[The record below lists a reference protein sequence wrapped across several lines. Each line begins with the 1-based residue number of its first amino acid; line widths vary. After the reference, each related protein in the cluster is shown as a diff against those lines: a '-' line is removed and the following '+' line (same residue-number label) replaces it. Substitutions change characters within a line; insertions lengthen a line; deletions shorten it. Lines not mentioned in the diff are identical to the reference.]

1 MISLTSDLLG
11 QLMLRLTT
19 TAIILVGVISA
30 DDRRPIRLSYQVVEQ
45 QPPGTFVAN
54 VALDAGLAAQ
64 LPADSLRH
72 IRFRFLS
79 ESQRLL
85 AINAVS
91 GVITTA
97 DVIDR
102 DSSSI
107 CRQMESCEVNVDVV
121 LQPVQFFQV
130 SSTSSSNAAFTPD
143 TCSPDTV
150 CIHLYPLSL
159 SICIL
164 YRRQNCHG
172 DMYPLVIH
180 LYPDTS
186 CSSGILVNG
195 YMYLV

>member
-1 MISLTSDLLG
+1 MNLSLLPVQVS
-11 QLMLRLTT
+11 QLTQRLV
-19 TAIILVGVISA
+19 ILTMVSVVTLA

-54 VALDAGLAAQ
+54 VALDAGLTAQ

-85 AINAVS
+85 SINSLS

-107 CRQMESCEVNVDVV
+107 CRQMESCEINVDVV

-130 SSTSSSNAAFTPD
+130 SSSLPELHGKHL
-143 TCSPDTV
+143 SPV
-150 CIHLYPLSL
+150 FI
-159 SICIL
+159 
-164 YRRQNCHG
+164 
-172 DMYPLVIH
+172 
-180 LYPDTS
+180 
-186 CSSGILVNG
+186 
-195 YMYLV
+195 

>member
-1 MISLTSDLLG
+1 MSPSPFERLSQLT
-11 QLMLRLTT
+11 LRLVSAVVL
-19 TAIILVGVISA
+19 TAVTLA

-54 VALDAGLAAQ
+54 VALDAGLAAH

-85 AINAVS
+85 SINALS

-97 DVIDR
+97 HVIDR

-107 CRQMESCEVNVDVV
+107 CRQMESCEINVDVV

-130 SSTSSSNAAFTPD
+130 ISS
-143 TCSPDTV
+143 
-150 CIHLYPLSL
+150 L
-159 SICIL
+159 
-164 YRRQNCHG
+164 
-172 DMYPLVIH
+172 
-180 LYPDTS
+180 
-186 CSSGILVNG
+186 
-195 YMYLV
+195 

>member
-1 MISLTSDLLG
+1 MNPSALG
-11 QLMLRLTT
+11 QLLTG
-19 TAIILVGVISA
+19 AVILAAVVTLA
-30 DDRRPIRLSYQVVEQ
+30 DERRPIRLRYQVVEQ

-85 AINAVS
+85 SINALS

-107 CRQMESCEVNVDVV
+107 CRQMESCEINVDVV

-130 SSTSSSNAAFTPD
+130 SSSSF
-143 TCSPDTV
+143 
-150 CIHLYPLSL
+150 
-159 SICIL
+159 
-164 YRRQNCHG
+164 CHYKTYTEKKTNLG
-172 DMYPLVIH
+172 TAQCAL
-180 LYPDTS
+180 LT
-186 CSSGILVNG
+186 LA
-195 YMYLV
+195 